1 MVLRFSVASVFE
13 NIPDLDTMGLEEL
26 KRYYRELEAVIERLD
41 AAEPKNENSEAYDD
55 WAQEHEDLEDL
66 MDEVLDRIEEF
77 E

>member
-26 KRYYRELEAVIERLD
+26 KRYHRELEAVIERLD